1 MGASRAEGLPG
12 LRKLKGR
19 ARGFI
24 STNIAIVG
32 IVVALLKSVSLEE

>member
-1 MGASRAEGLPG
+1 MGTSRAEGLPG

-24 STNIAIVG
+24 SNDIAIVE
-32 IVVALLKSVSLEE
+32 IVVALLEILGCL